1 MNNERLEKYA
11 KLLVNAGGNVQ
22 KGQPV
27 VISCSVDDAYFGRM
41 VQTSAYDAGASEVIM
56 DWTDGF
62 SVRSRFLKGCD
73 QLFDTFPEWMVEK
86 YKHLDGRGAVYLRIE
101 SSDPDLLAGVDPSRL
116 MRWSKAASTA
126 TKEHASLLMTNALR
140 WSICAVPS
148 PAWAKKVFPD
158 VSEAEAMEKLWGHI
172 LKGARADGD
181 NPIADW
187 ETHKQNFEKRVE
199 YLNKKAFSALRIT
212 TGLGTD
218 ITLGLAN
225 NHVWVGG
232 GDVGKDGV
240 PFFPNLPTEEIFT
253 MPDRNCADGRVV
265 ASMPLSYQ
273 GNLIEGFEMT
283 FKNGRVES
291 YKADKNQE
299 ALANIIEM
307 DEGARRLG
315 EVALVANSSPIGQMG
330 TLFYNTLFDENAAA
344 HFALGKAYPNNMAG
358 GDEITVEELVA
369 KGGNDSLIHVDF
381 MFGTADMQV
390 VGIGTDGSE
399 TVFLDAGEFVGV

>member
-1 MNNERLEKYA
+1 MNEQRLKKYA
-11 KLLVNAGGNVQ
+11 ELLVRAGGNVQ

-27 VISCSVDDAYFGRM
+27 VVSCDVNDACFGRM
-41 VQTSAYDAGASEVIM
+41 VQGYAYEAGASEVIM
-56 DWTDGF
+56 EWTDGPTT
-62 SVRSRFLKGCD
+62 RARFLHGSD
-73 QLFDTFPEWMVEK
+73 ELFDTFPQWTVDKLK
-86 YKHLDGRGAVYLRIE
+86 YNDDRGAVYLRIE

-116 MRWSKAASTA
+116 MRATKAARAA
-126 TKEHASLLMTNALR
+126 TKDHSTLLMTNVLR

-148 PAWAKKVFPD
+148 PAWAKKVFPNL
-158 VSEAEAMEKLWGHI
+158 SEDEAIQRLWGHI

-187 ETHKQNFEKRVE
+187 DTHKQNFVKRVD
-199 YLNKKAFSALRIT
+199 YLNKKAFKSLRIT
-212 TGLGTD
+212 TGIGTD
-218 ITLGLAN
+218 ITLGLVK

-232 GDVGKDGV
+232 GDVDKNGI

-253 MPDRNCADGRVV
+253 MPHRDQAEGRVV

-291 YKADKNQE
+291 YKAEKNQE
-299 ALANIIEM
+299 TLASIVEM

-344 HFALGKAYPNNMAG
+344 HLALGKAYPNNMAG
-358 GDEITVEELVA
+358 GDKLTPEELTA
-369 KGGNDSLIHVDF
+369 AGGNDSLLHVDF
-381 MFGTADMQV
+381 MFGTADMRV
-390 VGIGTDGSE
+390 VGIGEDGSE
-399 TVFLDAGEFVGV
+399 TVFLDNGEFVV

>member
-1 MNNERLEKYA
+1 MNKEQLKKYA
-11 KLLVNAGGNVQ
+11 DLLVRAGGNVQ

-27 VISCSVDDAYFGRM
+27 VVGCNVDDAYFGRM
-41 VQTSAYDAGASEVIM
+41 VQASAYDAGASEVIM
-56 DWTDGF
+56 DWLDDFTT
-62 SVRSRFLKGCD
+62 RSRFMRGSDC
-73 QLFDTFPEWMVEK
+73 LFDIYPEWRVDR
-86 YKHLDGRGAVYLRIE
+86 YKHLDDQGAVYLRVE
-101 SSDPDLLAGVDPSRL
+101 SSDPDLLAGVDPSRIK
-116 MRWSKAASTA
+116 RWTKAAMAA
-126 TKEHASLLMTNALR
+126 TKDHSTLLMTNVLR
-140 WSICAVPS
+140 WSICAIPS
-148 PAWAKKVFPD
+148 PEWAKKVFPD
-158 VSEAEAMEKLWGHI
+158 LPETEAIEKLWSHI
-172 LKGARADGD
+172 LKGARANGD

-187 ETHKQNFEKRVE
+187 DAHKQNFEKRVD

-212 TGLGTD
+212 TGIGTD

-232 GDVGKDGV
+232 GDTGKDGV

-253 MPDRNCADGRVV
+253 MPDRNKADGRVV

-273 GNLIEGFEMT
+273 GSLIEGFEMT

-291 YKADKNQE
+291 YSAEKNQE
-299 ALANIIEM
+299 ALASIIEM

-315 EVALVANSSPIGQMG
+315 EVALVANSSPIGQMN

-358 GDEITVEELVA
+358 GDELSTEDLVA
-369 KGGNDSLIHVDF
+369 AGGNDSLLHVDF
-381 MFGTADMQV
+381 MFGTADMRV
-390 VGIGTDGSE
+390 VGIGADGSE

>member
-1 MNNERLEKYA
+1 MNNKQLMKYA
-11 KLLVNAGGNVQ
+11 ELLVRAGGNVQ

-27 VISCSVDDAYFGRM
+27 VVGCSVDDAYFGRM
-41 VQTSAYDAGASEVIM
+41 VQDFAYDAGASEVIM
-56 DWTDGF
+56 DWNDGPTTRARYLRG
-62 SVRSRFLKGCD
+62 SD
-73 QLFDTFPEWMVEK
+73 ELFDTFPQWMVDKLK
-86 YKHLDGRGAVYLRIE
+86 YNDDRGAVYLGIV

-116 MRWSKAASTA
+116 KRATKASRAA
-126 TKEHASLLMTNALR
+126 TKEHSELLMKNARR

-158 VSEAEAMEKLWGHI
+158 LSEAEAIARLWGHI

-187 ETHKQNFEKRVE
+187 EAHKQNFVKRVD
-199 YLNKKAFSALRIT
+199 YLNKKAFKALRIT
-212 TGLGTD
+212 TGIGTD
-218 ITLGLAN
+218 ITLGLVK

-232 GDVGKDGV
+232 GDMGKDGV

-253 MPDRNCADGRVV
+253 MPDRNIADGRVV

-273 GNLIEGFEMT
+273 GSLIEGFEMT

-291 YKADKNQE
+291 YSAKKNQE
-299 ALANIIEM
+299 TLANIIEM

-344 HFALGKAYPNNMAG
+344 HLALGKAYPNNVAG
-358 GDEITVEELVA
+358 GDNMTKEELDAV
-369 KGGNDSLIHVDF
+369 GYNESLLHVDF
-381 MFGTADMQV
+381 MFGTADMKV
-390 VGIGTDGSE
+390 VGIGEDGSE
-399 TVFLDAGEFVGV
+399 TVFLDNGEFVG